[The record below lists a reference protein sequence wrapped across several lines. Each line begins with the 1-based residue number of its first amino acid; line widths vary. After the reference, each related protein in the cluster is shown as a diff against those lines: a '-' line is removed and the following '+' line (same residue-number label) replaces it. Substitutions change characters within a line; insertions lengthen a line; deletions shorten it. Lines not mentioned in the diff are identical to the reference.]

1 MRGWQ
6 RAAGAQRSAGWER
19 TTLLS
24 KKHQFELSQRV
35 GELCRHGGALK
46 RLGSP
51 VPFAETSPHFLKCGQ
66 SVKSTYYINIV
77 GIERCGIPSIV
88 CTSAPL
94 DPRTS
99 SHSSNHAQNASCSA
113 GSSRCARCHFQ
124 RWSNG
129 IHRPGLSAPD
139 LFVCVIMTLE
149 CALKLVPERSPRQLV
164 ANQPLSDDSDNCD
177 AVLNASCCDQL
188 ALVHVIWSEPA
199 THRHNVSSP
208 TD

>member
-1 MRGWQ
+1 MIIEALLPKMRGWQ

-94 DPRTS
+94 LAPPHTAAIMLRMQAALLAAVVVLAATS
-99 SHSSNHAQNASCSA
+99 SGGVMAYTDQ
-113 GSSRCARCHFQ
+113 
-124 RWSNG
+124 
-129 IHRPGLSAPD
+129 
-139 LFVCVIMTLE
+139 VC
-149 CALKLVPERSPRQLV
+149 
-164 ANQPLSDDSDNCD
+164 QPLICLC
-177 AVLNASCCDQL
+177 V
-188 ALVHVIWSEPA
+188 
-199 THRHNVSSP
+199 
-208 TD
+208 